1 MVGKIKHVRQKIHQ
15 EAVKLDR
22 PGSLT
27 QSPGTA
33 LPQSLLKPPVLGLH
47 TISPPLL
54 EKEKHD
60 SSNNV
65 KQVCMKNLGNK
76 QRKGM
81 RCWMY
86 ISQVGRGIGGSHS
99 VILLCESR
107 ALF

>member
-22 PGSLT
+22 PSSLT
-27 QSPGTA
+27 QPPDTA

-54 EKEKHD
+54 EKEKQD
-60 SSNNV
+60 SWNNV
-65 KQVCMKNLGNK
+65 KQVCAKNSWNK

-81 RCWMY
+81 
-86 ISQVGRGIGGSHS
+86 
-99 VILLCESR
+99 
-107 ALF
+107 